1 MSRARRYGAPLGR
14 RIGVAALIGILAI
27 LLDQATKTWALDSL
41 EEGRRIPLIG
51 ELLSL
56 QLVRNS
62 GAAFSLGASATWI
75 FTLFALGILAL
86 LGYALSR
93 TGRMRTAGAIGL
105 LMGGAL
111 GNLIDRLIRPP
122 SFGQGHVIDFINYGG
137 FFVGNVADIWIVI
150 GAAWL
155 ALELMRESPEEAAL
169 AVSSGAGTG
178 AGERP

>member
-1 MSRARRYGAPLGR
+1 MSRARRHGAPLGR

-27 LLDQATKTWALDSL
+27 LSDQATKTWALGSL

-62 GAAFSLGASATWI
+62 GAAFSLGASSTWI
-75 FTLFALGILAL
+75 FTLFALVILAA
-86 LGYALSR
+86 LGYALGR

-111 GNLIDRLIRPP
+111 GNLIDRLIQPP

-137 FFVGNVADIWIVI
+137 FFVGNAADIWIVV
-150 GAAWL
+150 GAGWL
-155 ALELMRESPEEAAL
+155 ALELMRESPEEGPL

-178 AGERP
+178 AGERA

>member
-1 MSRARRYGAPLGR
+1 MSRARRHGAPLGR
-14 RIGVAALIGILAI
+14 RIGVAALVGILAI
-27 LLDQATKTWALDSL
+27 LSDQATKIWALGSL

-51 ELLSL
+51 ELLTL

-75 FTLFALGILAL
+75 FTLFALVILAA
-86 LGYALSR
+86 LGYALWR

-105 LMGGAL
+105 LMGGAV
-111 GNLIDRLIRPP
+111 GNLIDRLVQPP
-122 SFGQGHVIDFINYGG
+122 SFGQGHVIDFINYSG
-137 FFVGNVADIWIVI
+137 FFVGNVADVWIVV

-155 ALELMRESPEEAAL
+155 ALELMRESPEEAPRT
-169 AVSSGAGTG
+169 GANGAAAE